1 MATRLLADRM
11 HRVGKEQ
18 RKVLG
23 AEVQITYPGQAA
35 LYDHRIMLLTDIVEA
50 IRPVAIRPRATL
62 RGIRMG
68 PPGRTGTHRGIARRA
83 AVTVRSPR
91 TAATRDRLIGAIRLR
106 RRTVAIR
113 LPRLAATP
121 GGLTQ
126 LRRITVPPAIAA
138 VDTPPEGDAG
148 EGDNCCLLA

>member
-50 IRPVAIRPRATL
+50 IRPGAIRPRATL

-91 TAATRDRLIGAIRLR
+91 TAATRDRLIGAIRL
-106 RRTVAIR
+106 
-113 LPRLAATP
+113 PRLAATP
-121 GGLTQ
+121 VGLTQ

-138 VDTPPEGDAG
+138 VGTRAPTAVDTPPEGDAG
-148 EGDNCCLLA
+148 EGDNCCVLA